1 MTIVRYA
8 YALTGALLLGGTAAS
23 LALQNPATAQ
33 TAQNEPGSI
42 QSSVPRAGAPMSFA
56 DMVAKLQPAVVN
68 ISTDQRVT
76 IAQPNNPFA
85 GTPFA
90 DFFGQFGGRGGGAQ
104 GGQNGAPITREAQS
118 LGSGFIISA
127 DGYVVTNNH
136 VVAPGNRQ
144 ATVEA
149 IRVTL
154 PDRKEYVAKL
164 VGRDA
169 ASDLALLKIDA
180 PGPLP
185 FVKFGDSAGARVGD
199 WVVAIGNPFGL
210 GGTVTAGIVSAV
222 HRVTGQGA
230 NDRFIQTD
238 ASINQGNS
246 GGPMFNL
253 RGEVIGINSQ
263 IFSQS
268 GGNIGIGFAIPAE
281 DAKPIIDTLMK
292 GQSVRRG
299 YIGVGIQ
306 PLSDDIAAA
315 LGLPKNSGEIIGRVE
330 PAGPAAKGGLRP
342 GDVVTR
348 VNGNAVTPDT
358 TLSYLVA
365 NVPPGQQARL
375 DVIRDGK
382 PTTVTV
388 TTATR
393 PPEDQLA
400 QTDAADDSFGDDATP
415 QTPGTPA
422 SNGIGVTVQPLT
434 PTIARQ
440 IGVDSTVQGV
450 VISQVDP
457 ASDAGQ
463 KLRRGDVIVSVN
475 AVPARIA
482 ADVQR
487 GVQAARAA
495 NRPQVLLSIVRG
507 RNPAAFIA
515 VKIK

>member
-33 TAQNEPGSI
+33 SAQNEPGTI
-42 QSSVPRAGAPMSFA
+42 QAAAPRPGAPGSFA

-68 ISTDQRVT
+68 ISTDQKVT
-76 IAQPNNPFA
+76 VAQPANPFS

-90 DFFGQFGGRGGGAQ
+90 ELFGQFGGGR
-104 GGQNGAPITREAQS
+104 GGQNSAPVTREAQS
-118 LGSGFIISA
+118 LGSGFIISP

-136 VVAPGNRQ
+136 VVAPGNSR

-169 ASDLALLKIDA
+169 ASDLALLKIEA
-180 PGPLP
+180 KTPLP
-185 FVKFGDSAGARVGD
+185 YVKFGDSARARVGD

-222 HRVTGQGA
+222 HRVTGQGGA

-253 RGEVIGINSQ
+253 NGEVIGINSQ

-292 GQSVRRG
+292 GKPVERG
-299 YIGVGIQ
+299 YIGVSIQ
-306 PLSDDIAAA
+306 RLTDDIAAA
-315 LGLPKNSGEIIGRVE
+315 LNLPKDSGEIIARAE
-330 PAGPAAKGGLRP
+330 PGGPAAKAGLRA

-348 VNGNAVTPDT
+348 VNGTQVTPDT

-365 NVPPGQQARL
+365 NVSPGQQAKL

-388 TTATR
+388 TATVR
-393 PPEDQLA
+393 PAEEQLA
-400 QTDAADDSFGDDATP
+400 QQLGGDDSFGEDDEAE
-415 QTPGTPA
+415 TPA
-422 SNGIGVTVQPLT
+422 ANGASGIGVTVQPLT
-434 PTIARQ
+434 AAIARQ
-440 IGVDSTVQGV
+440 VGVDSTVQGV
-450 VISQVDP
+450 VISAVD
-457 ASDAGQ
+457 ASSDAGQ

-475 AVPARIA
+475 SVPTRTP
-482 ADVQR
+482 ADVVR
-487 GVQAARAA
+487 GVQAAKAA
-495 NRPQVLLSIVRG
+495 GRPQVLLSVVRG
-507 RNPAAFIA
+507 RNPAVFIA
-515 VKIK
+515 VKLK

>member
-33 TAQNEPGSI
+33 SAQNEPGTI
-42 QSSVPRAGAPMSFA
+42 QASAPRPGAPSSFA

-68 ISTDQRVT
+68 ISTDQKVT
-76 IAQPNNPFA
+76 VAQPANPFQ

-90 DFFGQFGGRGGGAQ
+90 EFFGQFGGR

-118 LGSGFIISA
+118 LGSGFIISP

-136 VVAPGNRQ
+136 VVAPGNSR

-164 VGRDA
+164 IGRDA

-180 PGPLP
+180 PSPLP
-185 FVKFGDSAGARVGD
+185 YVKFGDSARARVGD

-222 HRVTGQGA
+222 HRVTGQGGA

-253 RGEVIGINSQ
+253 NGEVIGINSQ

-292 GQSVRRG
+292 GKPVQRG
-299 YIGVGIQ
+299 YIGVSIQ
-306 PLSDDIAAA
+306 PLSDDLAAA
-315 LGLPKNSGEIIGRVE
+315 VGLPKNSGEIIARAE
-330 PAGPAAKGGLRP
+330 PGGPAAKAGLRA

-348 VNGNAVTPDT
+348 VNGQQVTPDT

-365 NVPPGQQARL
+365 NVNPGEQARL
-375 DVIRDGK
+375 DIIRDGK
-382 PTTVTV
+382 PATVTV
-388 TTATR
+388 TAAVR
-393 PPEDQLA
+393 PAEEQLA
-400 QTDAADDSFGDDATP
+400 QQLGNDDSFSDDDGGEDAA
-415 QTPGTPA
+415 PG

-434 PTIARQ
+434 PAIARQ
-440 IGVDSTVQGV
+440 VGVDSTVQGV
-450 VISQVDP
+450 VISAVDP
-457 ASDAGQ
+457 SSDAGQ

-475 AVPARIA
+475 SVPARTA
-482 ADVQR
+482 ADVAR
-487 GVQAARAA
+487 GVQAAKAA
-495 NRPQVLLSIVRG
+495 GRPQVLLSVVRG
-507 RNPAAFIA
+507 RNPAVFIA
-515 VKIK
+515 VKVK

>member
-1 MTIVRYA
+1 MNIVRYA

-33 TAQNEPGSI
+33 TAQNEPGTL
-42 QSSVPRAGAPMSFA
+42 QAAAPRAGAPMSFA
-56 DMVAKLQPAVVN
+56 DLVARLQPAVVN
-68 ISTDQRVT
+68 ISTDQKVT
-76 IAQPNNPFA
+76 ISQPTNPFA

-90 DFFGQFGGRGGGAQ
+90 DLFGQFGRGGQ
-104 GGQNGAPITREAQS
+104 DGAPITRQAQS
-118 LGSGFIISA
+118 LRSGFIISP

-164 VGRDA
+164 VGRDT
-169 ASDLALLKIDA
+169 ASDLALLKIDS
-180 PGPLP
+180 PTPLP
-185 FVKFGDSAGARVGD
+185 FVRFGDSANARVGD

-292 GQSVRRG
+292 GEQVRRG

-330 PAGPAAKGGLRP
+330 PGGPAAKAGLRP

-348 VNGNAVTPDT
+348 VNGTAVTPDT

-365 NVPPGQQARL
+365 NVAPGRTAKL

-382 PTTVTV
+382 PTSVSV
-388 TTATR
+388 VTATR

-400 QTDAADDSFGDDATP
+400 QTGDGGDSFDDEGP
-415 QTPGTPA
+415 RTPGTPA
-422 SNGIGVTVQPLT
+422 SNDIGLTVQPLT

-457 ASDAGQ
+457 SSDAGQ

-475 AVPARIA
+475 SIPARTA

-487 GVQAARAA
+487 GVQAAKSAG
-495 NRPQVLLSIVRG
+495 RPQVLLSVVRG

-515 VKIK
+515 V